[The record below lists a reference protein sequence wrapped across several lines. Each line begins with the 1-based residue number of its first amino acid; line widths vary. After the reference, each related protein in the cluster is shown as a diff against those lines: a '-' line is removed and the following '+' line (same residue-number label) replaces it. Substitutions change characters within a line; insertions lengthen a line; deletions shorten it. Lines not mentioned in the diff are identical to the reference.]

1 MSVRVNYDLV
11 IKDIE
16 KNFNGR
22 YEITQHVAKRV
33 GNGEFPK
40 SLFNKSYINQ
50 EKNALARYIKEIMIM
65 KFKNLKLYCI
75 QKKKSDFLSCFV
87 DFLLN
92 YDRIGDI

>member
-50 EKNALARYIKEIMIM
+50 EKNALAR
-65 KFKNLKLYCI
+65 
-75 QKKKSDFLSCFV
+75 
-87 DFLLN
+87 
-92 YDRIGDI
+92 

>member
-50 EKNALARYIKEIMIM
+50 EKNALARYIKE
-65 KFKNLKLYCI
+65 
-75 QKKKSDFLSCFV
+75 
-87 DFLLN
+87 N
-92 YDRIGDI
+92 YDYEVQEPKIILHSKEKK

>member
-50 EKNALARYIKEIMIM
+50 EKNALARYIKE
-65 KFKNLKLYCI
+65 
-75 QKKKSDFLSCFV
+75 
-87 DFLLN
+87 N
-92 YDRIGDI
+92 YDGYKIVYFDENGKEITDKITSNENKTEPYIPNN